1 MSHNLLFRWLMLGEW
16 QSYRWQI
23 VVATIAIMLG
33 IAMGFSV
40 HLINT
45 AAVSEFSAAVRS
57 LSGQSDLQVRA
68 TQPTFDEMLYPLL
81 AQREGVALASPVL
94 EIQAAIPGKS
104 DEVRNSTLKIL
115 GIDVFRAMVMTPDI
129 VGVPAE
135 DRSFDML
142 SIDAIFL
149 SPAAMEWLEV
159 KEGDALSLRLG
170 TKTVM
175 LRVAGGLVR
184 AHAGQRI
191 AVMDI
196 GAAQWHFDH
205 VGLLSRIDLKL
216 KQGVHLNAFKSAL
229 DKALPDHYL
238 VIETADQEMRIHNMS
253 RAYRINLNVLALVA
267 LFTGTFLVFSTQV
280 LSTLRRRPQFAL
292 LRVLGLTRSQIL
304 RQILRES
311 SLLGI
316 FGSLLGLGLGYG
328 LAATA
333 LHVLGGDLG
342 GGFFPE
348 VTPSIQFDPVAA
360 LLFFM
365 LGVGVTLLGSLMP
378 AWEAARAHPAPALKS
393 GSEDTALAGLRTP
406 WPAYCCLG
414 LAAILTQLPP
424 VAELPIFGYF
434 AVALLLIGGIIWMPS
449 LAASFFSRLFRV
461 FSRLTSGAL
470 ATLALARL
478 ANAPHQAAIALGGVL
493 ASFSLMVAMAI
504 MVASFRISVE
514 DWLAHILP
522 ADVYVRTEIRQ
533 DAIGFT
539 PQEQQAIAATAG
551 IERLDFI
558 RSLQITLDST
568 RPTVTLIA
576 RPIDISDPGNTL
588 PMTDDALRPGEI
600 PSDAIPIWV
609 SEAMVDLY
617 DYHVGK
623 RVALP
628 LSDVSRDYVVAG
640 VWRDYG
646 RQFGAIQMQLAD
658 YQQVSGELHVNEAAL
673 WLQTG
678 VTPAQIMTTLKD
690 LPFGES
696 LTFWQPHEIRAIS
709 LKLFDRSFAV
719 TYILEMIA
727 VGVGLLGVAASF
739 SAQALRRIKEFG
751 MLRHI
756 GVTRSQVYRMLA
768 LEGGLLAGFG
778 ITIGFILGG
787 SISLILIFI
796 VNPQSFH
803 WTMQLHLPWQ
813 WLMIMALAMLMAA
826 ALTALLAG
834 RQAVSGSVIRAVK
847 EDW

>member
-1 MSHNLLFRWLMLGEW
+1 MSRNLLFRWLMLGEW

-23 VVATIAIMLG
+23 VIATIAIALG

-115 GIDVFRAMVMTPDI
+115 GIDGFRAIAMTPDI

-135 DRSFDML
+135 DRPFDML

-149 SPAAMEWLEV
+149 SPAAMEWLEI
-159 KEGDALSLRLG
+159 KEGDVLPLRLG
-170 TKTVM
+170 TKTVT

-205 VGLLSRIDLKL
+205 VGMLSRIDLKL

-238 VIETADQEMRIHNMS
+238 VIETADQEMRIHSMS

-292 LRVLGLTRSQIL
+292 LRVLGLTRSQVL

-316 FGSLLGLGLGYG
+316 LGSLLGLGLGYG
-328 LAATA
+328 LATTA
-333 LHVLGGDLG
+333 LHVFGGDLG

-360 LLFFM
+360 LLFFT

-406 WPAYCCLG
+406 WPAYSCLG

-424 VAELPIFGYF
+424 IAELPIFGYF

-449 LAASFFSRLFRV
+449 LAASFFTGLFRV
-461 FSRLTSGAL
+461 FSRLASGAL

-539 PQEQQAIAATAG
+539 PQEQQAIAATVG
-551 IERLDFI
+551 IDRLDFI

-617 DYHVGK
+617 DYQVGK

-646 RQFGAIQMQLAD
+646 RQFGAIQMQLTD
-658 YQQVSGELHVNEAAL
+658 YQKVSGELHVNEAAL
-673 WLQTG
+673 WLQAG

-690 LPFGES
+690 LPFGDT

-719 TYILEMIA
+719 TYLLELIA

>member
-1 MSHNLLFRWLMLGEW
+1 MNRNLLFRWLTLGEW
-16 QSYRWQI
+16 QAHRLQI
-23 VVATIAIMLG
+23 VVSIIAIMLG
-33 IAMGFSV
+33 IAMGFSI

-45 AAVSEFSAAVRS
+45 AAVSEFSAAVKS
-57 LSGQSDLQVRA
+57 LSGQSDFQVRA
-68 TQPTFDEMLYPLL
+68 TQPTFDEMLYPKL
-81 AQREGVALASPVL
+81 AQHAGVAQASPIL
-94 EIQAAIPGKS
+94 EIQAAIPGKA
-104 DEVRNSTLKIL
+104 DEIRNTTLKIL
-115 GIDVFRAMVMTPDI
+115 GIDMLRAITVTPDLL
-129 VGVPAE
+129 GVPAE
-135 DRSFDML
+135 DRPFDML
-142 SIDAIFL
+142 MEDAIFL

-159 KEGDALSLRLG
+159 KEGDALPLRLG
-170 TKTVM
+170 TKTVT

-205 VGLLSRIDLKL
+205 VGVLSRIDLKL
-216 KQGVHLNAFKSAL
+216 KQGISHEGFKAAL
-229 DKALPDHYL
+229 ERELPNHYL
-238 VIETADQEMRIHNMS
+238 VIETADQEKRIHNMS

-267 LFTGTFLVFSTQV
+267 LFTGTFLVFSAQV

-292 LRVLGLTRSQIL
+292 LRVLGLTRKQIL
-304 RQILRES
+304 WQILRES

-316 FGSLLGLGLGYG
+316 VGSLLGLGFGYV

-333 LHVLGGDLG
+333 LRVFSGDLG

-348 VTPSIQFDPVAA
+348 IQPSVQFDPMAA
-360 LLFFM
+360 LLFFA

-393 GSEDTALAGLRTP
+393 GSEEIALAGLRKP
-406 WPAYCCLG
+406 WPAYSCLV

-424 VAELPIFGYF
+424 VAELPVFGYF
-434 AVALLLIGGIIWMPS
+434 SVALLMIGGILWMPS
-449 LAASFFSRLFRV
+449 LASLFFAWLFNVFNRL
-461 FSRLTSGAL
+461 SSGAL
-470 ATLALARL
+470 AGLALARL
-478 ANAPHQAAIALGGVL
+478 ANAPQQAAIALSGVL

-504 MVASFRISVE
+504 MVASFRISIE
-514 DWLAHILP
+514 DWLTHILP
-522 ADVYVRTEIRQ
+522 ADVYVRTEVRQ
-533 DAIGFT
+533 DAVGFS
-539 PQEQQAIAATAG
+539 PQEQQMIANAAG
-551 IERLDFI
+551 IERIDFI
-558 RSLQITLDST
+558 HSLQITLDPA

-576 RPIDISDPGNTL
+576 RPIDLADPGNTL
-588 PMTDDALRPGEI
+588 PMTDDVLASAEL

-617 DYHVGK
+617 DYQVGK
-623 RVALP
+623 RVTLP
-628 LSDVSRDYVVAG
+628 LSDEPQDYIVAG

-646 RQFGAIQMQLAD
+646 RQFGAIQIQLSD
-658 YQQVSGELHVNEAAL
+658 YQTITGELRVNEAAL
-673 WLQTG
+673 WLQPDM
-678 VTPAQIMTTLKD
+678 TPTRFITLMKA
-690 LPFGES
+690 LPFGET
-696 LTFWQPHEIRAIS
+696 LTFWQPNEIRAIS
-709 LKLFDRSFAV
+709 LKIFDRSFAV
-719 TYILEMIA
+719 TYLLELIA

-756 GVTRSQVYRMLA
+756 GVTRGQIYRMLA

-778 ITIGFILGG
+778 IGIGFLLG
-787 SISLILIFI
+787 SCISLILIFI

-813 WLMIMALAMLMAA
+813 WLISMALAMLIAA

-834 RQAVSGSVIRAVK
+834 RQAVSGNVVRAVK

>member
-1 MSHNLLFRWLMLGEW
+1 MKRNLLSRWLLLGEW
-16 QSYRWQI
+16 QAHRLQI
-23 VVATIAIMLG
+23 VVAVIAIALG
-33 IAMGFSV
+33 IAMGFSI
-40 HLINT
+40 HLINS
-45 AAVSEFSAAVRS
+45 AAVNEFSAAVKS

-81 AQREGVALASPVL
+81 AQHDGVAVASPVL
-94 EIQAAIPGKS
+94 EIQAAIPGKPGDDRS
-104 DEVRNSTLKIL
+104 NTLKIL
-115 GIDVFRAMVMTPDI
+115 GVDVYRAVAMTPDL

-135 DRSFDML
+135 GRVFDVL
-142 SIDAIFL
+142 ADDAIFL
-149 SPAAMEWLEV
+149 SPAAMEWLAV
-159 KEGDALSLRLG
+159 RQGDRLPLRLG
-170 TKTVM
+170 TKTVT

-205 VGLLSRIDLKL
+205 VGVLSRIDLKL
-216 KQGVHLNAFKSAL
+216 KPGIQRAAFKAAL
-229 DKALPDHYL
+229 AKALPAQYQ
-238 VIETADQEMRIHNMS
+238 VTETADQERRVHNMS

-267 LFTGTFLVFSTQV
+267 LFTGMFLVFSTQV

-311 SLLGI
+311 SLLGML
-316 FGSLLGLGLGYG
+316 GSLLGLGLGYA

-333 LHVLGGDLG
+333 LHVYGGELG

-348 VTPSIQFDPVAA
+348 IKPSIQLSPLAA
-360 LLFFM
+360 LLFFL
-365 LGVGVTLLGSLMP
+365 LGVSATLLGSLMP

-393 GSEDTALAGLRTP
+393 GSEEMALAGLRTP
-406 WPAYCCLG
+406 WPALVCLV
-414 LAAILTQLPP
+414 LAIILTQLPP
-424 VAELPIFGYF
+424 VVGLPIFGYF
-434 AVALLLIGGIIWMPS
+434 AVALLLIGGIAWMPS
-449 LAASFFSRLFRV
+449 LAAWFFAGLSRAGN
-461 FSRLTSGAL
+461 RLTAGVL
-470 ATLALARL
+470 ATLALTRL
-478 ANAPHQAAIALGGVL
+478 TNAPQQAAIALGGVL

-504 MVASFRISVE
+504 MVASFRISIE
-514 DWLAHILP
+514 DWLTHILP
-522 ADVYVRTEIRQ
+522 ADLYMRTEVRQ

-539 PQEQQAIAATAG
+539 PQEQQAIAAAAG
-551 IERLDFI
+551 IGRLDLI
-558 RSLQITLDST
+558 RSLQITLDAGW
-568 RPTVTLIA
+568 PTVTLIA
-576 RPIDISDPGNTL
+576 RPIDMSDPANTL
-588 PMTDDALRPGEI
+588 PLTDDALSPAEI
-600 PSDAIPIWV
+600 PLDAVPIWV

-617 DYHVGK
+617 DYQVGK

-628 LSDVSRDYVVAG
+628 LSEVPQDYVVAG

-646 RQFGAIQMQLAD
+646 RQFGAIQMQLSD
-658 YQQVSGELHVNEAAL
+658 YQRISGEWQVNEAAL
-673 WLQTG
+673 WLQDSI
-678 VTPAQIMTTLKD
+678 TPQQLMAALKA

-696 LTFWQPHEIRAIS
+696 LTFWQPNEIRAIS
-709 LKLFDRSFAV
+709 LKIFDRSFAV
-719 TYILEMIA
+719 TYLLELIA

-756 GVTRSQVYRMLA
+756 GVTRGQIYRMLA

-778 ITIGFILGG
+778 ISIGFILGW

-803 WTMQLHLPWQ
+803 WTMQLHLPWP
-813 WLMIMALAMLMAA
+813 WLAIMALAMLLAA
-826 ALTALLAG
+826 ALTALVAG

>member
-1 MSHNLLFRWLMLGEW
+1 MKRNLLSRWLLLGEW
-16 QSYRWQI
+16 QAHRLQI
-23 VVATIAIMLG
+23 VVAVIAIALG
-33 IAMGFSV
+33 IAMGFSI

-45 AAVSEFSAAVRS
+45 AAVNEFSAAVKS

-68 TQPTFDEMLYPLL
+68 TQPTFDEMLYPVL
-81 AQREGVALASPVL
+81 AQREGVAVASPVL
-94 EIQAAIPGKS
+94 EIQAAVPGRPE
-104 DEVRNSTLKIL
+104 DDRHNTLKIL
-115 GIDVFRAMVMTPDI
+115 GIDVYRAVAMTPDL
-129 VGVPAE
+129 VGVPAD
-135 DRSFDML
+135 DRAFDML
-142 SIDAIFL
+142 SADAIFL

-159 KEGDALSLRLG
+159 KQGDQLPLRLG
-170 TKTVM
+170 TQTVT
-175 LRVAGGLVR
+175 LRVAGGLTR

-205 VGLLSRIDLKL
+205 VGVLSRIDLKL
-216 KQGVHLNAFKSAL
+216 KQGIHHGTFKAAL
-229 DKALPDHYL
+229 EKELPAQY
-238 VIETADQEMRIHNMS
+238 VVTETADQEMRVHNMS
-253 RAYRINLNVLALVA
+253 RAYRINLNVLGLVA

-292 LRVLGLTRSQIL
+292 LRVLGLTRNQIL

-316 FGSLLGLGLGYG
+316 VGSLLGLGLGYA

-333 LHVLGGDLG
+333 LHVFGGELG

-348 VTPSIQFDPVAA
+348 IKPSIQLSPLAA
-360 LLFFM
+360 VLFFV
-365 LGVGVTLLGSLMP
+365 LGVSVTLLGSLMP

-406 WPAYCCLG
+406 WPALVCVT
-414 LAAILTQLPP
+414 LAVVLTQLPP
-424 VAELPIFGYF
+424 VAELPLFGYF
-434 AVALLLIGGIIWMPS
+434 AVALLLIGGIAWMPS
-449 LAASFFSRLFRV
+449 MAAWFFSGLFRV
-461 FSRLTSGAL
+461 CNRLTAGAL

-478 ANAPHQAAIALGGVL
+478 ANAPQQAAIALGGVL

-504 MVASFRISVE
+504 MVASFRLSIE
-514 DWLAHILP
+514 DWLTHILP
-522 ADVYVRTEIRQ
+522 ADVYVRTEVRQ

-551 IERLDFI
+551 IERIDLI
-558 RSLQITLDST
+558 RSLQITLDPA

-576 RPIDISDPGNTL
+576 RPIDQADPGNTV
-588 PMTDDALRPGEI
+588 PMTDDALVPAEI
-600 PSDAIPIWV
+600 PRDAIPIWV

-617 DYHVGK
+617 DYQVGK
-623 RVALP
+623 RVVLP
-628 LSDVSRDYVVAG
+628 LSDGRQDYVVAG

-646 RQFGAIQMQLAD
+646 RQFGAIQMQLSD
-658 YQQVSGELHVNEAAL
+658 YQKISGELHVNETAL

-678 VTPAQIMTTLKD
+678 VTPEQVMAALKA

-696 LTFWQPHEIRAIS
+696 LTFWQPNEIRAIS
-709 LKLFDRSFAV
+709 LKIFDRSFAV
-719 TYILEMIA
+719 TYLLELIA

-756 GVTRSQVYRMLA
+756 GVTRGQIYRMLA

-778 ITIGFILGG
+778 ILIGFLLGG
-787 SISLILIFI
+787 SISLILIYI

-803 WTMQLHLPWQ
+803 WTMQLHLPWP
-813 WLMIMALAMLMAA
+813 WLMIMALAMLLAA

>member
-1 MSHNLLFRWLMLGEW
+1 MSRNLLFRWLMFGEW

-23 VVATIAIMLG
+23 VVALIAISLG
-33 IAMGFSV
+33 IALGFSV

-45 AAVSEFSAAVRS
+45 AAVSEFSAAVKS

-68 TQPTFDEMLYPLL
+68 TQPTFDEMLYPVL
-81 AQREGVALASPVL
+81 AQRDGVALASPVL
-94 EIQAAIPGKS
+94 EIQAAIPGKV
-104 DEVRNSTLKIL
+104 DEVRNNTLKIL
-115 GIDVFRAMVMTPDI
+115 GIDVFRAMAMTPDI

-135 DRSFDML
+135 DRPFDML
-142 SIDAIFL
+142 SVDALFL

-159 KEGDALSLRLG
+159 KQGDELPLRLG
-170 TKTVM
+170 TNTVT

-205 VGLLSRIDLKL
+205 VGVLSRIDLKL
-216 KQGVHLNAFKSAL
+216 KQGIHHNAFKAAL
-229 DKALPDHYL
+229 EKELPDHYL
-238 VIETADQEMRIHNMS
+238 VIETADQEKRIHNMS

-292 LRVLGLTRSQIL
+292 LRVLGWTRSQIL

-316 FGSLLGLGLGYG
+316 VGSLLGLGLGYG

-333 LHVLGGDLG
+333 LHVYGGDLG

-348 VTPSIQFDPVAA
+348 VRPSVQLNPLAA
-360 LLFFM
+360 LLFFA

-406 WPAYCCLG
+406 WPAYGCLA

-424 VAELPIFGYF
+424 IAELPIFGYF
-434 AVALLLIGGIIWMPS
+434 AVALLLIGGIIGMPS
-449 LAASFFSRLFRV
+449 LAASFFSKLFRV
-461 FSRLTSGAL
+461 FNRLAAGAL

-514 DWLAHILP
+514 DWLTHILP
-522 ADVYVRTEIRQ
+522 ADVYVRTEIRH

-539 PQEQQAIAATAG
+539 PQQQQAIAAAAG
-551 IERLDFI
+551 IGRIDFI
-558 RSLQITLDST
+558 RSLQITLDPV
-568 RPTVTLIA
+568 RPAVTLIA
-576 RPIDISDPGNTL
+576 RPIDMADPGNTL
-588 PMTDDALRPGEI
+588 PLTDAVLRPGEI

-617 DYHVGK
+617 DYQLGK
-623 RVALP
+623 QVVLP
-628 LSDVSRDYVVAG
+628 LSDVPQNYVVAG

-646 RQFGAIQMQLAD
+646 RQFGAIQMQLSD
-658 YQQVSGELHVNEAAL
+658 YQRVSAELQVNEAAL
-673 WLQTG
+673 WLQNAI
-678 VTPAQIMTTLKD
+678 TPAQIMAALKD
-690 LPFGES
+690 LPFGET
-696 LTFWQPHEIRAIS
+696 LTFWQPSEIRAIS

-719 TYILEMIA
+719 TYLLELIA

-756 GVTRSQVYRMLA
+756 GVTRGQVYRMLA

-778 ITIGFILGG
+778 ITIGFILGW

-803 WTMQLHLPWQ
+803 WTLQLHLPWQ
-813 WLMIMALAMLMAA
+813 WLITMALAMLMAA